1 MLITRI
7 FRPQNQPVIHPKEIT
22 ALFDPVNKV
31 VMDWSPKVGCTI
43 LTKMFFRQMGLL
55 EKALEYH
62 SWIHE
67 YRMHV
72 FSKESPTRISDI
84 LNPENFTFKVVRN
97 PYMRAVS
104 AYIHTMKKGV
114 MHPPVTRTLKRR
126 DANISFEQFV
136 EFLSKSDLTS
146 CDPHYALQKKYFE
159 FNHPGCF
166 RKIVHLENLEKGISE
181 VNEEGRQN
189 FNLTGLSSHHHT
201 AVTEGIIHEPFRI
214 KWNDIAGRIPS
225 YLSFF
230 NEQLAESVYQLYKED
245 FDDYGYSNR
254 LPEH

>member
-1 MLITRI
+1 MILRF
-7 FRPQNQPVIHPKEIT
+7 FRRPYQPVIHPKEIT
-22 ALFDPVNKV
+22 ALFDPVNNV

-72 FSKESPTRISDI
+72 FSKEFPTQLSDI
-84 LNPENFTFKVVRN
+84 LHPENYTFKVVRN
-97 PYMRAVS
+97 PYIRAVS
-104 AYIHTMKKGV
+104 AYIHTMKKSV
-114 MHPPVTRTLKRR
+114 MHPPVAGVLNRK

-159 FNHPGCF
+159 FDHPGCF
-166 RKIVHLENLEKGISE
+166 RKIVHLENLEAGIRE
-181 VNEEGRQN
+181 VNEEGRQH
-189 FNLTGLSSHHHT
+189 FDLTGLSSHHHAEIADGFT
-201 AVTEGIIHEPFRI
+201 KDAHRI
-214 KWNDIAGRIPS
+214 RWSDLADQIPPH
-225 YLSFF
+225 LSFF
-230 NEQLAESVYQLYKED
+230 NTELANKVYHLYKAD
-245 FDDYGYSNR
+245 FEDYGYSSK
-254 LPEH
+254 LPES